1 MSQVI
6 NVSSDGFTVNVLD
19 VDDTTGAHHRHALV
33 PGGYINGTWTAA
45 NLSAETQAVQA
56 AAGTA
61 WTPAVIAAYQA
72 AFPYVPPPAL
82 TQDQQ
87 NILAILNN
95 PRRQALLTAALA
107 ANDQQILNYV
117 AAQVTNLPTA
127 ITYLQ
132 NLTLIVLA
140 VIRS

>member
-1 MSQVI
+1 MGI
-6 NVSSDGFTVNVLD
+6 IGTYTANGGIIRASDGASIPPD
-19 VDDTTGAHHRHALV
+19 
-33 PGGYINGTWTAA
+33 PA
-45 NLSAETQAVQA
+45 NMD
-56 AAGTA
+56 
-61 WTPAVIAAYQA
+61 YQA
-72 AFPYVPPPAL
+72 ALTAVAAGETIAPYVAPAL
-82 TQDQQ
+82 TQDQL

-117 AAQVTNLPTA
+117 AAQVTSLPTA